1 MKKEKTVTMYL
12 SDVHK
17 LFHNKIRQE
26 MEKQGFNNTYLKIF
40 VLLSTRGQ
48 ASQLDIVKFTHFKAP
63 TISLTLKNMEQEGYI
78 TREVDQNDQRS
89 IIVKLTD
96 SGVEVDK
103 KIRKIFQ
110 EEEDKLM
117 SLFSKEEIENL
128 ILYSNKM
135 INYLESKEA

>member
-1 MKKEKTVTMYL
+1 M
-12 SDVHK
+12 
-17 LFHNKIRQE
+17 
-26 MEKQGFNNTYLKIF
+26 
-40 VLLSTRGQ
+40 STRGQ
-48 ASQLDIVKFTHFKAP
+48 ASQLDIVKFSHLKAP

-78 TREVDQNDQRS
+78 TREVDPNDQRS
-89 IIVKLTD
+89 VIVKLTD
-96 SGVEVDK
+96 YGIDVDK

-135 INYLESKEA
+135 INYLESKEE